1 MNESSSHMKP
11 HAPQAV
17 LVECPQ
23 CKQPGFVDA
32 WPRITSTVDV
42 LATQL
47 LMDGKLFEYECPVC
61 GNTVAMAYDCLFFD
75 EERRTFLLYTT
86 DSNADTEG
94 PRFLDDLVREQQLQD
109 EYEALG
115 TSDIECSPSSSS
127 SAQDGQVKRPENP
140 FPIGTYQ
147 TRLVGTTFELCEKAR
162 ILAAGFDDRSIEL
175 MKVAIKR
182 GMLEEGIIGARD
194 ILIYERTMP
203 DGGVS
208 FVVVGE
214 IPGDVVGVPQGYD
227 YCVKLIEKAE
237 EEGTLSG
244 EYRFNAAWANRFL
257 P

>member
-1 MNESSSHMKP
+1 MSDSNNHAKP
-11 HAPQAV
+11 HTPQTV

-32 WPRITSTVDV
+32 WPRIASTIDV

-61 GNTVAMAYDCLFFD
+61 GKTVAMAYDCLFYD
-75 EERRTFLLYTT
+75 VERKAFLLYTT
-86 DSNADTEG
+86 DSSADVEG
-94 PRFLDDLVREQQLQD
+94 PRFLDNLVQEQKTYD
-109 EYEALG
+109 ECA
-115 TSDIECSPSSSS
+115 SPNTEDAASN
-127 SAQDGQVKRPENP
+127 AHPVQDGPESQAKNP
-140 FPIGTYQ
+140 FPDATYQ

-162 ILAAGFDDRSIEL
+162 VLEAGYDDRAIEL

-208 FVVVGE
+208 FVVTGE

-227 YCVKLIEKAE
+227 YCTRLIAE
-237 EEGTLSG
+237 AETEGKLSG
-244 EYRFNAAWANRFL
+244 EYRFNAAWANQFL